1 MNRLRFSIAVLLL
14 VVLAA
19 PARGTEPQ
27 TGHASLGGTSGLI
40 NTPTADV
47 LSDATFRVGYFRID
61 KRWAYQLRG
70 VSDNDVY
77 FVSFGFL
84 PRVELTVR
92 ATVFKDV
99 TLLPDT
105 DFPQVDRM
113 GSARVLLLPEGRG
126 ARPAVAAGL
135 DDPRG
140 TRRFH
145 SLYLVGTKTVPLPVG
160 QMTLRASG
168 GYGFPA
174 FSAARRVLDG
184 GFGGVE
190 LGFRPY
196 LTGTLE
202 YDSEKWNTGMCL
214 VFLGHLSVHA
224 ALLHLDTLSGGAAWT
239 QPF

>member
-1 MNRLRFSIAVLLL
+1 MNRFRCLTVALLL
-14 VVLAA
+14 LAA
-19 PARGTEPQ
+19 APSARGAAPQ

-47 LSDATFRVGYFRID
+47 LSDATFRFGYFRID
-61 KRWAYQLRG
+61 KKWAYQLRG

-99 TLLPDT
+99 TLLPNT

-113 GSARVLLLPEGRG
+113 GSARILVLPEGR
-126 ARPAVAAGL
+126 APAVAVGL

-145 SLYLVGTKTVPLPVG
+145 SLYVVGTKTVPMPLG

-184 GFGGVE
+184 AFGGVE
-190 LGFRPY
+190 LGFPGRV
-196 LTGTLE
+196 TGTLE
-202 YDSEKWNTGMCL
+202 YDSEKWNTDVCL
-214 VFLGHLSVHA
+214 VFLGRLSVHA
-224 ALLHLDTLSGGAAWT
+224 ALLHLDTLSGGAAWA